1 MATHKSAIKRHG
13 QSLIRRERNNAVESA
28 IKTET
33 KKVKE
38 AVAGGKSED
47 ARKLLAGVTV
57 LLDRAVSKGTLHRN
71 NASRKISRL
80 TKSVNAASSQ

>member
-1 MATHKSAIKRHG
+1 VATHKSAIKRHR
-13 QSLIRRERNNAVESA
+13 QSLNRRERNNAVEST

-38 AVAGGKSED
+38 AVAGGKGED
-47 ARKLLAGVTV
+47 AQKLLSNVTV
-57 LLDRAVSKGTLHRN
+57 LLDKAVSKGTLHRN

-80 TKSVNAASSQ
+80 TKSVNAASSR